1 MAKNTGNKNRINFNN
16 IRKVRDIIKLVRKY
30 GWVFDRQ
37 VGSHKHFIHAIKP
50 GLVTVT
56 GHLGQDLP
64 RGTRNSIL
72 KQAGLKG

>member
-16 IRKVRDIIKLVRKY
+16 IRKVRDIIKLVKKY

-37 VGSHKHFIHAIKP
+37 AGSHRHFIHAIKP
-50 GLVTVT
+50 GLVTVA
-56 GHLGQDLP
+56 GHLGQDI
-64 RGTRNSIL
+64 RSGTRNSIL